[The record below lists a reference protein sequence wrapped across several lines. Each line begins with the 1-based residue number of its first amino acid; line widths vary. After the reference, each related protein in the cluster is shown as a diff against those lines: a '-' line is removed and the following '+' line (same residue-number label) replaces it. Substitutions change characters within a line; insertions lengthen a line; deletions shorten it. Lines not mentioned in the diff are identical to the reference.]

1 MPMPVED
8 DTTMSDTD
16 AEEIKRKISLCSSL
30 LTGEVNGFH
39 DDVIDTPGQPTSCYR
54 LSRLCALLTTRNCHA

>member
-1 MPMPVED
+1 
-8 DTTMSDTD
+8 MSDTD

-39 DDVIDTPGQPTSCYR
+39 DDVIDP
-54 LSRLCALLTTRNCHA
+54 LASRLLATGSVGFARC